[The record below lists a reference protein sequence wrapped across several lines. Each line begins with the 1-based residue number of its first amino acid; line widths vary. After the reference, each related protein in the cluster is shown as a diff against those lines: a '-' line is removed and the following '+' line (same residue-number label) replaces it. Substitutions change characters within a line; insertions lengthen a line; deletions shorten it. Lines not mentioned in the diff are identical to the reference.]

1 MPAPFPVAILGFNP
15 DDRKLLGELLQRT
28 VRRLPAYK
36 VVLGVDDARFVIADA
51 AQPEVVALLRTL
63 GRTPDAV
70 FVGGRPP
77 ADAAAHLTGPVD
89 PSRLLH
95 QLDSLL
101 ARRDG
106 APLASP
112 APSRATAV
120 VTHPPSPW
128 HDDRDAARRK
138 RAVLQLAQPRPRVL
152 LVDDSDIALH
162 YLRRQLQRHQLTVDT
177 AHGSARALQLL
188 AQQTYGLVFMDLDLG
203 PDSQMDGFELCHH
216 ICHQPQRWDI
226 KPPAVVMVSAF
237 HGPVYQVR
245 GTLSGAVG
253 TLGKPLDCAA
263 LDTLLQRQGLALPLP
278 TSTAEPATPA
288 IPVEPA
294 AWPGQSR

>member
-28 VRRLPAYK
+28 ARRLPAYK

-51 AQPEVVALLRTL
+51 TQPEVVALLRTL

-77 ADAAAHLTGPVD
+77 AGAAAHLTGPVD

-106 APLASP
+106 SPLASP

-120 VTHPPSPW
+120 AAHPPSPW

-138 RAVLQLAQPRPRVL
+138 RVALQLAQPL
-152 LVDDSDIALH
+152 
-162 YLRRQLQRHQLTVDT
+162 
-177 AHGSARALQLL
+177 
-188 AQQTYGLVFMDLDLG
+188 GL
-203 PDSQMDGFELCHH
+203 
-216 ICHQPQRWDI
+216 
-226 KPPAVVMVSAF
+226 
-237 HGPVYQVR
+237 
-245 GTLSGAVG
+245 
-253 TLGKPLDCAA
+253 
-263 LDTLLQRQGLALPLP
+263 
-278 TSTAEPATPA
+278 
-288 IPVEPA
+288 
-294 AWPGQSR
+294 